1 MACPVLDK
9 INTGDL
15 LAWGHS
21 PGNHE
26 TLWIK
31 IIRLLTMS
39 EFGHVSIAWRID
51 GELWH
56 VEAVIPR
63 IRIAKIDEARGFYS
77 IGLSKMLGHAPDMKF
92 FSDKVGKPY
101 SFMDAVRAYLGLTTK
116 NDDKWQC
123 AELAKEFYDYQGLHL
138 NPESLTPANLMRAA
152 MEVADLSALKPCT

>member
-31 IIRLLTMS
+31 IIRFLTMS
-39 EFGHVSIAWRID
+39 EFGHVSVAWRID
-51 GELWH
+51 GELHH
-56 VEAVIPR
+56 VEAVIPS
-63 IRIAKIDEARGFYS
+63 IRVSKIDESSGFYVV
-77 IGLSKMLGHAPDMKF
+77 GLSKHLQKDPDMNF
-92 FSDKVGKPY
+92 FSDKIGKGY
-101 SFMDAVRAYLGLTTK
+101 GFIDAVRAYLGLTTK
-116 NDDKWQC
+116 DDNKWQC
-123 AELAKEFYDYQGLHL
+123 AELAKEFYDSQGLQL

-152 MEVADLSALKPCT
+152 MEVADLSALKPCG